1 MTYYILLE
9 GDSKQSIW
17 DENILG
23 EESFGTFYTGNGFKA
38 LNSIVMSESHLVETV
53 TILDEKNQSYSVEEF
68 IKLISKINFFILSVS
83 FLGFFLNFFLKQA
96 QALVLSV
103 FY

>member
-23 EESFGTFYTGNGFKA
+23 EESFGTFYTGNGFRA

-68 IKLISKINFFILSVS
+68 IKLISKWKIILD
-83 FLGFFLNFFLKQA
+83 NN
-96 QALVLSV
+96 
-103 FY
+103 

>member
-23 EESFGTFYTGNGFKA
+23 EESFGTLYTGNGFKA
-38 LNSIVMSESHLVETV
+38 LNTIVMSESHLVETV

-68 IKLISKINFFILSVS
+68 IKLISKWKIIT
-83 FLGFFLNFFLKQA
+83 
-96 QALVLSV
+96 
-103 FY
+103 

>member
-68 IKLISKINFFILSVS
+68 VKLISKWKIILD
-83 FLGFFLNFFLKQA
+83 NN
-96 QALVLSV
+96 
-103 FY
+103 

>member
-53 TILDEKNQSYSVEEF
+53 TILDEKNQSYSIEEF
-68 IKLISKINFFILSVS
+68 IKLISKWKIILD
-83 FLGFFLNFFLKQA
+83 NN
-96 QALVLSV
+96 
-103 FY
+103 

>member
-23 EESFGTFYTGNGFKA
+23 EESFGSFYTGNGFKA

-68 IKLISKINFFILSVS
+68 VKLISKWKIILD
-83 FLGFFLNFFLKQA
+83 NN
-96 QALVLSV
+96 
-103 FY
+103 

>member
-9 GDSKQSIW
+9 GDYKQSIW

-68 IKLISKINFFILSVS
+68 VKLISKWKIKS
-83 FLGFFLNFFLKQA
+83 
-96 QALVLSV
+96 
-103 FY
+103 

>member
-38 LNSIVMSESHLVETV
+38 LNTIVMSESHLVETV

-68 IKLISKINFFILSVS
+68 IKLISKWKIILD
-83 FLGFFLNFFLKQA
+83 NN
-96 QALVLSV
+96 
-103 FY
+103 